1 MYNIASMVSLEAS
14 SKDLELIYSVSEDIP
29 EKIIGDPLRVS
40 QVLTNLTNNAVKFT
54 NEGHV
59 YMHASLENLED
70 KHAKILFRVEDTGI
84 GISPKN
90 IKNLF
95 SSFSQADSS
104 VTRKYGGSGLGL
116 SISNKLVALMNSQL
130 KVESQVGKGSQFSF
144 VIDFEV
150 QERSKKDRQ
159 LPKQIQD
166 IKILIV
172 DDNKLTRDLLVEQ
185 LKYGGIHAKAVSSG
199 REALGEIKGD
209 EQQSKYDLIFMD
221 WKMPDMDGLTVAE
234 KILKNEDEGHTPM
247 IIMITA
253 FGRERIMKK
262 AEEVGIEGFLMKPIS
277 PHILFRTIKDVF
289 GEYDGTEGELQV
301 KYPVLEQGIHKKIL
315 LVEDTILNQQVASE
329 MLKNAGFEVDIAGDG
344 KEALERVTIFT
355 YDLVLMDIQMPVMGG
370 YEATREIRKL
380 SWLKELPIIAMTAHA
395 IGGARDRCIEAGMND
410 FISKPVTSNELFKVL
425 KNWLKCRF

>member
-1 MYNIASMVSLEAS
+1 
-14 SKDLELIYSVSEDIP
+14 
-29 EKIIGDPLRVS
+29 
-40 QVLTNLTNNAVKFT
+40 
-54 NEGHV
+54 
-59 YMHASLENLED
+59 
-70 KHAKILFRVEDTGI
+70 
-84 GISPKN
+84 
-90 IKNLF
+90 
-95 SSFSQADSS
+95 
-104 VTRKYGGSGLGL
+104 
-116 SISNKLVALMNSQL
+116 MNSQL

-425 KNWLKCRF
+425 KNWLNVDFETDKKIRLLSREEEYVETWDGFDIATALERVSWNKAFFSRLLLTFKNDYSDSYDIFSTLLEEKQK